1 MEPDQADCIYRTAE
15 VADGTVHAVKGDMK
29 TIMAGLACGEPCT
42 IGWRMLKQY
51 ADFFVSIPDAVAAK
65 GMRVLGNPLAGDD
78 AIVSGESG
86 ASTMGLV
93 SELLMKKQW
102 KNLKERIGLDEQSKI
117 LCFSTEGDTDQKNY
131 RRIVWDGAYPNI

>member
-1 MEPDQADCIYRTAE
+1 MQIQTDIGAVGTAKISC
-15 VADGTVHAVKGDMK
+15 HVK
-29 TIMAGLACGEPCT
+29 L
-42 IGWRMLKQY
+42 
-51 ADFFVSIPDAVAAK
+51 FS
-65 GMRVLGNPLAGDD
+65 MRVLGNPLAGDD

-131 RRIVWDGAYPNI
+131 RRIVWNGAYPNI